1 MEILLCIPIWLFSW
15 ALLLH
20 RNWNWLSV
28 HDLKYSLSFEQQY
41 CKDSWEIFTYSPF
54 IFRYKV
60 NDLVDG
66 NLFDVTMTAEACFVD
81 GASCDYSVPI
91 LTYSLI
97 PKVERMWNR
106 TYSFRGRLSWDSVQI
121 NVLTNKFS
129 MRYDIKE
136 KSFNVD
142 DLNIIV
148 WNTTIWRKL

>member
-1 MEILLCIPIWLFSW
+1 MEIFLCIPIWLFSW

-28 HDLKYSLSFEQQY
+28 HDLKYSVSFVQQY
-41 CKDSWEIFTYSPF
+41 CKDSCEIVDLSYF
-54 IFRYKV
+54 IVRYKV

-91 LTYSLI
+91 LTNSLI

-106 TYSFRGRLSWDSVQI
+106 TYTFIGRSSWDNVQI
-121 NVLTNKFS
+121 NELIWYQTLSEIEDKPFDFDELNVTV
-129 MRYDIKE
+129 MVIKI
-136 KSFNVD
+136 
-142 DLNIIV
+142 LP
-148 WNTTIWRKL
+148 